1 MDVRIGIRN
10 VTRELTLEVSQSP
23 EEIQQ
28 IVADAMTG
36 EQPVLT
42 LTDTK
47 GRRVLVPT
55 AHVGYIELG
64 EPEAR
69 GVGFNV

>member
-10 VTRELTLEVSQSP
+10 VTRELTLEVSQNP
-23 EEIQQ
+23 DEVQQ

-36 EQPVLT
+36 EQRVLT

-55 AHVGYIELG
+55 AHLGYVELG

-69 GVGFNV
+69 RVGFTV